1 MTGDYE
7 FKKVAEDDPERCGAS
22 AGKNQCIMKRC
33 PGSLYCPSH
42 GGNKAII
49 AAREKSKFLY
59 RAGKW
64 QARVDEIS
72 QAEDIKDLRQEAGVL
87 RLLIEERLSQ
97 CSNTNELLIHSG
109 PIGDLTTRLTKLVEQ
124 ISKYD
129 RECGNTLDKAQIVAF
144 AQRFVAIASKYISNE
159 DDRLLFSQEVMAS
172 IAEPVQQLD
181 APRTNPIKFDL
192 IEDDDDEISDSS
204 N

>member
-42 GGNKAII
+42 GGNKAVV
-49 AAREKSKFLY
+49 AAKEKSKFDY

-64 QARVDEIS
+64 QARIDEIS
-72 QAEDIKDLRQEAGVL
+72 HAEDIKDLRQEAGVL
-87 RLLIEERLSQ
+87 RLLIEERLNQ
-97 CSNTNELLIHSG
+97 CNNANELMIHAG
-109 PIGDLTTRLTKLVEQ
+109 AIGDLTTRLTKLVEQ

-144 AQRFVAIASKYISNE
+144 AQRFVAIASKYIE
-159 DDRLLFSQEVMAS
+159 DEDARLEFSGEIMGSISDPTEVLQATM
-172 IAEPVQQLD
+172 L
-181 APRTNPIKFDL
+181 PRKDPIKFDL
-192 IEDDDDEISDSS
+192 IEDDDDE
-204 N
+204 

>member
-42 GGNKAII
+42 GGNKAVI
-49 AAREKSKFLY
+49 AAKEKSKFDY

-64 QARVDEIS
+64 QARITEIS
-72 QAEDIKDLRQEAGVL
+72 NTEDIKDLRQEAGVL
-87 RLLIEERLSQ
+87 RLLIEERLRQ
-97 CSNTNELLIHSG
+97 CTNANELMIHAG
-109 PIGDLTTRLTKLVEQ
+109 AIGDLTTRLTKLVDQ

-144 AQRFVAIASKYISNE
+144 AQKFVAIASKYIANE
-159 DDRLLFSQEVMAS
+159 DDRLAFSGEIMAT
-172 IAEPVQQLD
+172 IEEPTLIPQLD
-181 APRTNPIKFDL
+181 VPRANPIKFNI
-192 IEDDDDEISDSS
+192 IEDEEEDENGI
-204 N
+204 